1 MTIRFVDLL
10 ELNANLKPGQQQQRA
25 TEEFPS
31 VVQNSHME
39 IWRLGEELPT
49 SGAHIWIGVA
59 SYSIPDLEML
69 DAIEAKLS
77 REPAQNERIHLFD
90 VSSFTGMRDFEKYLP
105 GIGKVY
111 QTPAI
116 GIWEDGVLKEK
127 ASGTAAKNW
136 LVRRYQLSD

>member
-1 MTIRFVDLL
+1 MTIRFADLL
-10 ELNANLKPGQQQQRA
+10 ELNANLLPGQQQQRA
-25 TEEFPS
+25 AQEFPS

-39 IWRLGEELPT
+39 IWRPEEELPAR
-49 SGAHIWIGVA
+49 GAHIWIGIA

-77 REPAQNERIHLFD
+77 REPTQNETIHLFD
-90 VSSFTGMRDFEKYLP
+90 LSSLTDIGDFEKYLP

-111 QTPAI
+111 QTPVI
-116 GIWEDGVLKEK
+116 GIWEDGVMKEK

-136 LVRRYQLSD
+136 LVQRYQLSA